1 MALKSP
7 IISTSMSFLLL
18 WLIDFIFILNN
29 NLSIK
34 RGSVMFEYYCDHCNV
49 QELRF
54 DIVPFKR
61 CPDCGKLMF
70 AEELEEDE

>member
-1 MALKSP
+1 
-7 IISTSMSFLLL
+7 
-18 WLIDFIFILNN
+18 
-29 NLSIK
+29 
-34 RGSVMFEYYCDHCNV
+34 MFEYYCDHCNV